1 LLELK
6 KLITRSWSSNTRFE
20 FGDTRRQIE
29 IEREKKKKE
38 RERYKQNEWK
48 KKSFILVLKNLTT
61 NQTFM
66 FLKGVFPQT

>member
-29 IEREKKKKE
+29 IEREKKKK
-38 RERYKQNEWK
+38 REKDINKMSGK
-48 KKSFILVLKNLTT
+48 KNHLSL
-61 NQTFM
+61 
-66 FLKGVFPQT
+66 FLRI